1 MYYIIRVVFYS
12 ILYYNY
18 LMKKLKTS
26 NLEIKKSKFISIL
39 YEIDDIS
46 EVNKI
51 IEELKIEH
59 KKARHIVYAYNINGQ
74 EKNYSDKEPSGTTR
88 GLLDLIHL
96 KNKTNTLI
104 VVIRYFGG
112 ILLGAPGLVSAY
124 TDCAVNGIESAKLA
138 KKAYMLYMEVTAT
151 YQDNA
156 NIEALARKK
165 GYIKVDTVY
174 EDVVKSTYIIEKERK
189 DAFVMDITEIT
200 KGKAQTELIKEGYT
214 VIPSKEIQ

>member
-1 MYYIIRVVFYS
+1 MNEITFVNGTYRSEITV
-12 ILYYNY
+12 
-18 LMKKLKTS
+18 KKSRFICSLKGDVTKEEAES
-26 NLEIKKSKFISIL
+26 FIQSIKKEFP
-39 YEIDDIS
+39 D
-46 EVNKI
+46 
-51 IEELKIEH
+51 
-59 KKARHIVYAYNINGQ
+59 ARHNCFAYVIDENTFR
-74 EKNYSDKEPSGTTR
+74 YSDDGEPQGTAGIPMLEVMKR
-88 GLLDLIHL
+88 KGLSQSVL
-96 KNKTNTLI
+96 
-104 VVIRYFGG
+104 VITRYFGG

-189 DAFVMDITEIT
+189 DAFVTDITEIT

>member
-1 MYYIIRVVFYS
+1 MVV
-12 ILYYNY
+12 
-18 LMKKLKTS
+18 T
-26 NLEIKKSKFISIL
+26 
-39 YEIDDIS
+39 
-46 EVNKI
+46 
-51 IEELKIEH
+51 
-59 KKARHIVYAYNINGQ
+59 
-74 EKNYSDKEPSGTTR
+74 
-88 GLLDLIHL
+88 
-96 KNKTNTLI
+96 
-104 VVIRYFGG
+104 RYFGG

-124 TDCAVNGIESAKLA
+124 TDCAVNGIENAKLA

-174 EDVVKSTYIIEKERK
+174 EDVVKSTYIIEKDKK
-189 DAFVMDITEIT
+189 DAFVTDITEIT

>member
-1 MYYIIRVVFYS
+1 MNEITFVNGTYRSEITV
-12 ILYYNY
+12 
-18 LMKKLKTS
+18 KKSRFICSLKGDVTKKEAEAFIQS
-26 NLEIKKSKFISIL
+26 IKKEFP
-39 YEIDDIS
+39 D
-46 EVNKI
+46 
-51 IEELKIEH
+51 
-59 KKARHIVYAYNINGQ
+59 ARHNCFAYVIDENTFR
-74 EKNYSDKEPSGTTR
+74 YSDDGEPQGTAGIPMLEVIKR
-88 GLLDLIHL
+88 KGLSQSVL
-96 KNKTNTLI
+96 
-104 VVIRYFGG
+104 VVTRYFGG

-124 TDCAVNGIESAKLA
+124 TECAVNGIENAKLA

-174 EDVVKSTYIIEKERK
+174 EDVVKSTYIIEKDKK
-189 DAFVMDITEIT
+189 DAFVTDITEIT